1 MYVILN
7 KIIIFVGGYLIFSLL
22 FGEGKNGCLLHYRA
36 HMVPKKWDDFKLTAF
51 DFARITQWSLTRS
64 LQIFTSL
71 KHKLFL
77 TKKLGKG

>member
-36 HMVPKKWDDFKLTAF
+36 HMVPKK
-51 DFARITQWSLTRS
+51 
-64 LQIFTSL
+64 
-71 KHKLFL
+71 
-77 TKKLGKG
+77 